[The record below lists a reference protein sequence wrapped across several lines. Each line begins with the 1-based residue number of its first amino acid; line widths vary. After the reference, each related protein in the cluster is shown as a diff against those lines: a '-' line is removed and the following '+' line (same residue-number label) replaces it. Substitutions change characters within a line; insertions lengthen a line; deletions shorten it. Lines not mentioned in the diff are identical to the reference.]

1 MLKKKA
7 FILGLLAL
15 FIASF
20 PSFGKDLPTLR
31 LATGSPYELG
41 LVGRLFDAFK
51 KHSPCRLKVTKAGSG
66 KSLKLLKSGK
76 VDVVMVHAP
85 YLELEAVREGWALDR
100 TYIGANDFVIVGPKD
115 DPAGIRSCEDV
126 VCAYRKIAEKKAIFV
141 SRGDNSGTHRK
152 ELHIWKMAGI
162 EPKGSWYVVT
172 HNFMMAS
179 LLKANRLGG
188 YFMTDRSTYIV
199 ARKKHPEL
207 KLVILFEGDPVL
219 INRYHALIGNP
230 KVNPSVNY
238 DLAKRF
244 VEFLSGDEG
253 QRIISTYGKD
263 LFGSPLY
270 FPRSRRFGRVII
282 LHAGSLS
289 VPLKRIE
296 KLFED
301 THEGVDVVR
310 ESHGSVKCARLISEL
325 GKPCDIVLSADVEV
339 IKKILYPKFASWWVS
354 FATNSMVLAYT
365 KKSRGSQ
372 TIGPKNWYRVLSRKG
387 VTFGHSDPNLD
398 PCGYRTVILLK
409 LASAYYGDRSILD
422 LERKAILRPKSVEL
436 LGLLETGNLDY
447 AFEYRSVA
455 VQHHLLFLEFPREIN
470 LSDPS
475 LNHVYS
481 KAWVDIRGKRPGKR
495 IRIYG
500 KAITYAGTVLSNA
513 PDKGFAREFMRFLLD
528 KRWGLKVL
536 SSCGQMP
543 LSPPVFF
550 PADAKRTE
558 LQLKE

>member
-66 KSLKLLKSGK
+66 KSLKLLKGGK

-162 EPKGSWYVVT
+162 EPKGPWYVVT

-179 LLKANRLGG
+179 LIEANRLGG

-199 ARKKHPEL
+199 ARRKHPEL

-238 DLAKRF
+238 DLAKKF
-244 VEFLSGDEG
+244 VEFLVKREG
-253 QRIISTYGKD
+253 QKVIKTYGKKE
-263 LFGSPLY
+263 FGEPLY
-270 FPRSRRFGRVII
+270 FGRDHRFGRVYI

-289 VPLKRIE
+289 VPMTRIE
-296 KLFED
+296 KMYRE
-301 THEGVDVVR
+301 THEGVEVLR
-310 ESHGSVKCARLISEL
+310 ESHGSVKCARLIAEL
-325 GKPCDIVLSADVEV
+325 GKPCDLFLSADAEV
-339 IKKILYPKFASWWVS
+339 IKKILYPKFASWWVL
-354 FATNSMVLAYT
+354 FATNSMTLTYT
-365 KKSRGSQ
+365 DGSRYSSE
-372 TIGPKNWYRVLSRKG
+372 ISSYNWYKILKRKD
-387 VTFGHSDPNLD
+387 VRFGFSDPNLD
-398 PCGYRTVILLK
+398 PCGYRSIIFLK
-409 LASAYYGDRSILD
+409 LASMYYGDSSILS
-422 LERKAILRPKSVEL
+422 LVKKAVIRPKSVEL
-436 LGLLETGNLDY
+436 LGLLETGNIDY
-447 AFEYRSVA
+447 AFEYKSVA
-455 VQHHLLFLEFPREIN
+455 IQHGLRFLEFPKQIN
-470 LSDPS
+470 LSDPRM
-475 LNHVYS
+475 NEHYR
-481 KAWVDIRGKRPGKR
+481 KAWVEIRGKKPGEKLKIHGR
-495 IRIYG
+495 
-500 KAITYAGTVLSNA
+500 AIVYAATIPDSA
-513 PDKGFAREFMRFLLD
+513 PDPGFAREF
-528 KRWGLKVL
+528 LKFMLEKGSEVFKK
-536 SSCGQMP
+536 CGQEF
-543 LSPPVFF
+543 LSPPIFKGRKPF
-550 PADAKRTE
+550 
-558 LQLKE
+558 